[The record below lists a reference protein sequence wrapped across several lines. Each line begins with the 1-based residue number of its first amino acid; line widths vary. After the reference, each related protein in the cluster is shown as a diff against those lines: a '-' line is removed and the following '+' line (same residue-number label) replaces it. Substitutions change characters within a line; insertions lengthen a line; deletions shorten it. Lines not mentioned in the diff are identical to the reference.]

1 VNFNRTIGWCQ
12 PPVIHI
18 REKLHALL
26 DWMTVLGLL
35 DGALLIPVVIAIVW
49 LAMNI
54 AAGAHP
60 ILLAELL
67 GAGLLIVM
75 RRAQTGEMLER
86 RKCLRS
92 RALLS
97 AVLGDR
103 DSVVDHF
110 RRHNPTV
117 LQAGFAKGMLR

>member
-1 VNFNRTIGWCQ
+1 MSGQNDS
-12 PPVIHI
+12 
-18 REKLHALL
+18 AL
-26 DWMTVLGLL
+26 
-35 DGALLIPVVIAIVW
+35 AIPVPSMITIIWPTVD
-49 LAMNI
+49 I

-60 ILLAELL
+60 ICLAELL

-97 AVLGDR
+97 AALGDR
-103 DSVVDHF
+103 NSVVNHF
-110 RRHNPTV
+110 RRHNRTV
-117 LQAGFAKGMLR
+117 LQAGFAKRMLR